1 MSATTP
7 AVSVTRHDHIAQITF
22 ERAERLNTLARDL
35 VQDLRSALDKLRN
48 DPTVRVVILTGAGDR
63 AFCAGADLSERRGM
77 NDEQVRQTVAGLQSL
92 TRHIAT
98 MPQPTIAAVNGYAY
112 GGGLEI
118 ALACDLRYFSDNAK
132 VGLTET
138 RLAIIPGAGGTQRL
152 PRLIGL
158 GRAREMIFRAR
169 RIDAATA
176 LAWGLCEDVF
186 ESGDLLDEVLAI
198 AQDIAKS
205 GPLALQQAK
214 LAINQGIEVPL
225 DAGLH
230 IERDAYDALI
240 PTRDRIEA
248 LEAFLAKRPPNFEG
262 R

>member
-1 MSATTP
+1 MTDSSP
-7 AVSVTRHDHIAQITF
+7 AVSVEYYDHIAEITF
-22 ERAERLNTLARDL
+22 QREARLNTLARDL
-35 VQDLRSALDKLRN
+35 VTDLRAALDALRHDAN
-48 DPTVRVVILTGAGDR
+48 TRVVLLTGAGNK
-63 AFCAGADLSERRGM
+63 AFCAGADLNERKGM
-77 NDEQVRQTVAGLQSL
+77 TDAQVRETVAGLQSL
-92 TRHIAT
+92 TRDIAT
-98 MPQPTIAAVNGYAY
+98 LPQPTLAAVNGYAF

-118 ALACDLRYFSDNAK
+118 ALACDLRYFSDTAR

-169 RIDAATA
+169 RIDAKTA
-176 LAWGLCEDVF
+176 LAWGLCEEVF
-186 ESGDLLDEVLAI
+186 SLDTLMSEVRTI
-198 AQDIAKS
+198 AQEIAS
-205 GPLALQQAK
+205 AGPLAIRQAK
-214 LAINQGIEVPL
+214 RAINEGIEQPL

-240 PTRDRIEA
+240 PTTDRIEA
-248 LEAFLAKRPPNFEG
+248 LEAFLAKRAPRFEG

>member
-1 MSATTP
+1 MTAPTP
-7 AVSVTRHDHIAQITF
+7 AVSIQRHGHIAQITF
-22 ERAERLNTLARDL
+22 ERAERLNTLAKDL
-35 VQDLRSALDKLRN
+35 VGDLRAALDTLRN
-48 DPTVRVVILTGAGDR
+48 DRDVWVVILTGAGDR
-63 AFCAGADLSERRGM
+63 AFCAGADLSERKGM
-77 NDEQVRQTVAGLQSL
+77 SNEEVRQTVAGLQSL

-98 MPQPTIAAVNGYAY
+98 MPQPTLAAVNGYAF

-118 ALACDLRYFSDNAK
+118 ALACDMRYFSDKAR

-169 RIDAATA
+169 RIDAQQA
-176 LAWGLCEDVF
+176 LDWGLCEEVF
-186 ESGDLLDEVLAI
+186 PHDDLMRGVLEI
-198 AQDIAKS
+198 AEDITAS

-214 LAINQGIEVPL
+214 IAINQGIEQPL

-240 PTRDRIEA
+240 PTQDRLEA
-248 LEAFLAKRPPNFEG
+248 LDAFLTKRPPNFEG
-262 R
+262 K

>member
-1 MSATTP
+1 MTATTP
-7 AVSVTRHDHIAQITF
+7 AVSVTHHDHIAQITF
-22 ERAERLNTLARDL
+22 ERPERLNTLARDL
-35 VQDLRSALDKLRN
+35 VDDLRHTLTALRHDTN
-48 DPTVRVVILTGAGDR
+48 VRVITLTGAGDR

-77 NDEQVRQTVAGLQSL
+77 NDEQVRQTVAGLQEL

-98 MPQPTIAAVNGYAY
+98 MPQPTIAAVNGYAF

-118 ALACDLRYFSDNAK
+118 ALACDLRYFSDTAN

-169 RIDAATA
+169 RIDAETA
-176 LAWGLCEDVF
+176 LRWGLCEEVF
-186 ESGDLLDEVLAI
+186 PLDQLKQEVLHI
-198 AQDIAKS
+198 AQDISKA
-205 GPLALQQAK
+205 GPLALKQAK
-214 LAINQGIEVPL
+214 IAINDGIEQPL

-230 IERDAYDALI
+230 LERDAYDALI
-240 PTRDRIEA
+240 PTRDRLEA
-248 LEAFLAKRPPNFEG
+248 LDAFLAKRPPNFEG
-262 R
+262 K